1 MCLLSVFCTLMFYSQ
16 HTVLSVCIS
25 LHSLVYLHFSV
36 PSTVNP
42 FQSYDHNT
50 ISFFLDASS
59 LSPYKWEYVL
69 NFLSEFLS
77 LKMQFKFCNCL
88 VLTQLIHKKK
98 STILFL
104 CEHCTSLDLLCVAIK
119 NCPKCAECICH
130 DYSCISLSLESLNH
144 SFNKLKSELNAVLEE
159 HECLVAKISQLWK
172 TLHQSQNLQ
181 DKKSLCLVQK
191 LTNDNDETEDEALSD
206 SLNSVN
212 SLLPEFW
219 VFIISTSSSQN
230 IEVFSHSSWDSV
242 WVFKLTLRY
251 CILFTWQDSELSH

>member
-16 HTVLSVCIS
+16 HTVLSICIS
-25 LHSLVYLHFSV
+25 LHSLVYSHFSV
-36 PSTVNP
+36 PSTVNS
-42 FQSYDHNT
+42 FWLYDCNT
-50 ISFFLDASS
+50 IFLFLDTSS

-69 NFLSEFLS
+69 NFLSESLS
-77 LKMQFKFCNCL
+77 LKMQSKFCNCL

-144 SFNKLKSELNAVLEE
+144 SFNKLKSELNAVLKE
-159 HECLVAKISQLWK
+159 HEHLIAKISQLQK
-172 TLHQSQNLQ
+172 ILHQSQNLQ

-191 LTNDNDETEDEALSD
+191 LTNDNDETEDEALPD
-206 SLNSVN
+206 SLNFIN
-212 SLLPEFW
+212 SLLSEFW
-219 VFIISTSSSQN
+219 VFIISTPPSQN
-230 IEVFSHSSWDSV
+230 IKAFSHSSWNSV
-242 WVFKLTLRY
+242 
-251 CILFTWQDSELSH
+251 